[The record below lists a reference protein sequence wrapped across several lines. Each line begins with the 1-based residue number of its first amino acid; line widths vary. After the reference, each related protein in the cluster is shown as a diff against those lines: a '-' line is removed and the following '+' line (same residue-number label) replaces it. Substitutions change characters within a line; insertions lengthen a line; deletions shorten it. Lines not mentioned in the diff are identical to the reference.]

1 MISMDGMER
10 FFDVLHY
17 LTDSKRKRHI
27 IGGSLLSISML
38 FGGLAITI
46 ITIKD
51 KENEQ

>member
-1 MISMDGMER
+1 MDGIEQL
-10 FFDVLHY
+10 FDILHY

-27 IGGSLLSISML
+27 IGGSLLSVSML

-51 KENEQ
+51 KEEES

>member
-1 MISMDGMER
+1 MIAMDGLER
-10 FFDVLHY
+10 FFDILHY
-17 LTDSKRKRHI
+17 ITDSKRRRHI